1 MTDRDLMKQALD
13 ALEIA
18 EVDGNC
24 CYEAT
29 ELLRTRLTQPAPQ
42 PKQKPVAWLNKEK
55 SAIFWSKLY
64 PDMQPLY
71 TTPPQRTEQ
80 EPVDLEIMASAV
92 HDAYLNTCNAL
103 GWGVKLEN
111 RVPYSELTENSKE
124 LDRASVRAVLR
135 LVVPQPQ
142 RKPLSQYAIDR
153 IIGRLQVKFPDWLDT
168 DVMTQFARAIE
179 AAHGIKEK
187 NNG

>member
-1 MTDRDLMKQALD
+1 MTDREIMQQALD

-29 ELLRTRLTQPAPQ
+29 ELLRTLLTQPTPT
-42 PKQKPVAWLNKEK
+42 NCRHC
-55 SAIFWSKLY
+55 
-64 PDMQPLY
+64 PDE
-71 TTPPQRTEQ
+71 PPQRTEQ
-80 EPVDLEIMASAV
+80 EPVDLEALASAV
-92 HDAYLNTCNAL
+92 HDAYLNTCDKL
-103 GWGVKLEN
+103 SWGVKLEN

-142 RKPLSQYAIDR
+142 RKPLTDEQATKIVQGVTETSPR
-153 IIGRLQVKFPDWLDT
+153 PIGAVELGLLVL
-168 DVMTQFARAIE
+168 RAAE
-179 AAHGIKEK
+179 TAHNIKESI
-187 NNG
+187 